1 MQDRAAIR
9 ELEPLNAPRPLAED
23 AADVIRDRILDGRFP
38 HGEHLVE
45 ATLAKQLHI
54 SRGPI
59 RDAFKLLR
67 AEGLVAEEPRRG
79 TFVVTLTS
87 RDIREIY
94 DLRAAIEGAAA
105 GAIASSPGPD
115 AIEELHAIIE
125 RMAEAVERGNLRAVG
140 AADLDFHEA
149 ICRLSGNTRLHTV
162 FLNHVLALRTL
173 IKVDEHLYSSTEIV
187 DQHRPLLDAIERGD
201 ADLARSL
208 CEAHCREAKEMVVA
222 YLEGSPDS

>member
-1 MQDRAAIR
+1 MQNRAADR

-45 ATLAKQLHI
+45 ATLAKQLRI

-87 RDIREIY
+87 GDIGEIY

-105 GAIASSPGPD
+105 GTIATSPAPD
-115 AIEELHAIIE
+115 AIAELQSIIE
-125 RMAEAVERGNLRAVG
+125 RMAGAVERGDLRAVG

-162 FLNHVLALRTL
+162 FLNHALALRTL
-173 IKVDEHLYSSTEIV
+173 IKVDEHLYSSAEIV
-187 DQHRPLLDAIERGD
+187 DQHRPLLAAMQAGD
-201 ADLARSL
+201 AELARSL

>member
-1 MQDRAAIR
+1 MVDHAAYR
-9 ELEPLNAPRPLAED
+9 EMRPLNAPRPLAED
-23 AADVIRDRILDGRFP
+23 AADVIRDRILDGRFQ

-45 ATLAKQLHI
+45 ATLARQLHI

-105 GAIASSPGPD
+105 GAIATSPEPD
-115 AIEELHAIIE
+115 AINELHRIID
-125 RMAEAVERGNLRAVG
+125 RMAAAVERGNLRAVG

-149 ICRLSGNTRLHTV
+149 ICRLSNNSRLHSV

-173 IKVDEHLYSSTEIV
+173 IKIDEHLYSSAEIV

-201 ADLARSL
+201 VDLARSL
-208 CEAHCREAKEMVVA
+208 CEAHCREAKETVVA
-222 YLEGSPDS
+222 YIEALPDS